1 MAITISFE
9 SVELRNLCLRP
20 RIAIRK
26 LGVELADELAAL
38 IADLQTI
45 DNLSEIPHPI
55 KLNEKSDTLTVD
67 FSKNLSIDAAIL
79 EPYKKFGN
87 LKTVLQDLHSFK
99 ITAINTPKGA

>member
-26 LGVELADELAAL
+26 LGEDLANELAAL
-38 IADLQTI
+38 IADLQAI

-55 KLNEKSDTLTVD
+55 SLNEKSDTLTIN
-67 FSKNLSIDAAIL
+67 FSKDLSIDAAIL

-87 LKTVLQDLHSFK
+87 LKAVLQDLHSFK
-99 ITAINTPKGA
+99 IIAVNTPKGA